1 MAGPAT
7 KRASGS
13 VVVPVDWKDGFVLH
27 TPAEQDD
34 SIVSAPRL
42 APGEELAPGPRPT
55 SFEVPLTSLRG
66 EAKEKLPASTKA
78 ALIGP
83 DGAPLLVVLG
93 GISGNRFACA
103 NEDGRSGW
111 WSSIFGP
118 QGPVGEGEFRVLGID
133 FVADETGAFAPTT
146 LDQTAIIRDS
156 LAVIGEGDPFAL
168 VGASYGG
175 MVALAYAQE
184 YRPSSRLIIFGAGA
198 EPHAMATAARSLQR
212 QVVALGIVAGK
223 AEEALA
229 IARAMGMT
237 TYRTPR
243 EFADRFKGGI
253 DNGDPLSSSEPWR
266 YLSARGAAF
275 INVMSPG
282 RFLSLSGSIDRHRI
296 DPAAIGNDALVIACT
311 EDQVAPLQQ
320 CAELAAKLGGNT
332 RFRVIESIYG
342 HDSFLTEPERVG
354 ALIREFLDEAR

>member
-1 MAGPAT
+1 MLQIP
-7 KRASGS
+7 
-13 VVVPVDWKDGFVLH
+13 DD
-27 TPAEQDD
+27 QDD

-42 APGEELAPGPRPT
+42 APGEELVPGPRPT
-55 SFEVPLTSLRG
+55 TFDVPLTSLEG
-66 EAKEKLPASTKA
+66 EARERLPDRTKA

-83 DGAPLLVVLG
+83 EGAPLLVVLG

-118 QGPVGEGEFRVLGID
+118 QGEVGRGEFRVLGID
-133 FVADETGAFAPTT
+133 FVADESGEFAPTT
-146 LDQTAIIRDS
+146 FDQTAIIRDA
-156 LAVIGEGDPFAL
+156 LTVIGEGDPYGL
-168 VGASYGG
+168 IGASYGG
-175 MVALAYAQE
+175 MVSLAYAQK
-184 YRPSSRLIIFGAGA
+184 YQPSSRLVIFGAGA
-198 EPHAMATAARSLQR
+198 EPHAMATASRTLQR
-212 QVVALGIVAGK
+212 QVVALGKRNGNA
-223 AEEALA
+223 AEALA

-253 DNGDPLSSSEPWR
+253 EGSDPLSSSEPWS
-266 YLSARGAAF
+266 YLSSRGAAF
-275 INVMSPG
+275 INVMSPE
-282 RFLSLSGSIDRHRI
+282 RFLSLSASIDRHKV

-320 CAELAAKLGGNT
+320 CAELAAKLGGDT
-332 RFRVIESIYG
+332 RFRVIQSIFG